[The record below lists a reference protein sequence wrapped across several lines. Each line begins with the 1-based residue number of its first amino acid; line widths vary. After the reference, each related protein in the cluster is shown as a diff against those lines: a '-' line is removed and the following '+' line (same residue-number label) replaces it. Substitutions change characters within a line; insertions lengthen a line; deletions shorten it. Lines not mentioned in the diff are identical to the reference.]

1 MSKETHAF
9 EAEVSQVLKLV
20 INSLY
25 SNKEVFLRE
34 LISNAS
40 DALDKR
46 RFRAIQEPEVLSE
59 GEELKIQILPNR
71 EQKTLT
77 ISDNGIGMTHDE
89 LAKSLGTV
97 AWSGSRAFIDA
108 LSASQDARQKDLQLI
123 GQFGVGFYSAY
134 LVADRVEVVSRAAGT
149 VEAYRWESTGQ
160 DKYTL
165 ERAEREAVG
174 TSVILHLKEDQ
185 GEYFDDYRLRRLVE
199 RYSDYIPHPIE
210 LPEKSEKP
218 DEPVT
223 LTAVNRASALWQ
235 RSPKDLTEEQYTEF
249 YKHLSHDWEPPLARR
264 HFHIEGTQMFAG
276 LLFVPKRPP
285 FDLFEPELRHG
296 VRLHVKRVFV
306 MDNCEE
312 LVPRW
317 LRFVK
322 GVIDSEDLPLNV
334 SREVLQDSKAVKI
347 IKKQVISQSLDALEE
362 LATEKPD
369 EYRDFWKG
377 FGAVLKEGLHFD
389 PEYQDRIAKLL
400 RFESSSREGFV
411 SLDEYIEKMPVDQ
424 KEIYYATG
432 ASRELVK
439 NSPHLEQLR
448 KRGFEVLV
456 MFEPIDPFVMQNL
469 TEYQEKK
476 LVSAMAA
483 DLSLDAASDSADAAK
498 NADTPETSRPLLEHF
513 KQALSDQVGE
523 VRPSKRLA
531 DSPACLVVP
540 DGGLAPHI
548 ERMLRARNE
557 TLPVTKRILEVNLEH
572 PLIQKIGSLCATEA
586 GANAASDWMKLVYDQ
601 ALLAEGS
608 PIDDPGSFAKRMTKL
623 MTIAAESELA
633 HGA

>member
-46 RFRAIQEPEVLSE
+46 RFRAIQAPELLDE
-59 GEELKIQILPNR
+59 GEDLKIQILPNR
-71 EQKTLT
+71 EQRTLT
-77 ISDNGIGMTHDE
+77 ISDNGIGMTHDD
-89 LAKSLGTV
+89 LSKNLGTV
-97 AWSGSRAFIDA
+97 AWSGSRAFVDA
-108 LSASQDARQKDLQLI
+108 LSAAQDSRPKELQLI

-149 VEAYRWESTGQ
+149 AEAYRWESTGQ

-165 ERAEREAVG
+165 EPTERQTVG
-174 TSVILHLKEDQ
+174 TSVVLHLKEDQ
-185 GEYFDDYRLRRLVE
+185 AEYLEDYRLRQLVA
-199 RYSDYIPHPIE
+199 RYSDYIPHSIE
-210 LPEKSEKP
+210 LPEKAEKP
-218 DEPVT
+218 GEPVT
-223 LTAVNRASALWQ
+223 LKAVNRASALWQ
-235 RSPKDLTEEQYTEF
+235 RSPKEVSEEHYTEF
-249 YKHLSHDWEPPLARR
+249 YKHLSHDWEAPLAHR
-264 HFHIEGTQMFAG
+264 HFHLEGTQMFTG
-276 LLFVPKRPP
+276 LLFIPKRPP
-285 FDLFEPELRHG
+285 FDLFEPEPRHG

-317 LRFVK
+317 LRFVR

-347 IKKQVISQSLDALEE
+347 IKKQVISQSLEALEE
-362 LATEKPD
+362 LAKD
-369 EYRDFWKG
+369 QSDIYREFWKG
-377 FGAVLKEGLHFD
+377 FGTVLKEGLHFD
-389 PEYQDRIAKLL
+389 PEYSDRIAKLL
-400 RFESSSREGFV
+400 RFETSEREGLV
-411 SLDEYIEKMPVDQ
+411 SLDEYIEKMPSEQ
-424 KEIYYATG
+424 REIYYATG

-456 MFEPIDPFVMQNL
+456 MYEPIDPFVMQNL
-469 TEYQEKK
+469 TEYQDKK

-483 DLSLDAASDSADAAK
+483 ELSLDGSGDSNGDGKTAEV
-498 NADTPETSRPLLEHF
+498 PEANRSLLEHF
-513 KQALSDQVGE
+513 RQALSDQVGE

-540 DGGLAPHI
+540 DGGMAPHI
-548 ERMLRARNE
+548 ERMLRARGE
-557 TLPVTKRILEVNLEH
+557 GMPLSKRILELNLEH
-572 PLIQKIGSLCATEA
+572 PLIQKIGSLCAAEA
-586 GANAASDWMKLVYDQ
+586 GATAAGDWIKLVYDQ

-608 PIDDPGSFAKRMTKL
+608 PIDDPGSFTKRMTKL

>member
-46 RFRAIQEPEVLSE
+46 RFRAIQAPEVLDE
-59 GEELKIQILPNR
+59 GEELRIQILPNR
-71 EQKTLT
+71 EQRTLT
-77 ISDNGIGMTHDE
+77 ISDNGIGMTHDD
-89 LAKSLGTV
+89 LAKNLGTV
-97 AWSGSRAFIDA
+97 AWSGSRAFVDA
-108 LSASQDARQKDLQLI
+108 LSSAQESRPKELQLI

-149 VEAYRWESTGQ
+149 AEAYRWESTGQ

-165 ERAEREAVG
+165 EPTERQTVG
-174 TSVILHLKEDQ
+174 TSVVLHLKEDQ
-185 GEYFDDYRLRRLVE
+185 AEYLEDYRLRQLVA
-199 RYSDYIPHPIE
+199 RYSDYIPHSIE
-210 LPEKSEKP
+210 LPEKSEKAG
-218 DEPVT
+218 EPVA
-223 LTAVNRASALWQ
+223 LKAVNRASALWQ
-235 RSPKDLTEEQYTEF
+235 RSPKEVTEEQYTEF
-249 YKHLSHDWEPPLARR
+249 YKHLSHDWEGPIAHR

-276 LLFVPKRPP
+276 LLFIPKRPP
-285 FDLFEPELRHG
+285 FDLFEPEPRHG

-317 LRFVK
+317 LRFVR
-322 GVIDSEDLPLNV
+322 GVVDSEDLPLNV

-347 IKKQVISQSLDALEE
+347 IRKQVISQSLEALEE
-362 LATEKPD
+362 LGKD
-369 EYRDFWKG
+369 QSDVYREFWKG
-377 FGAVLKEGLHFD
+377 FGTVLKEGLHFD
-389 PEYQDRIAKLL
+389 PEYNDRIAKLL
-400 RFESSSREGFV
+400 RFETSEREGLV
-411 SLDEYIEKMPVDQ
+411 SLDEYIEKMPAEQ

-456 MFEPIDPFVMQNL
+456 MHEPIDPFVMQNL
-469 TEYQEKK
+469 TEYQDKQ

-483 DLSLDAASDSADAAK
+483 ELSLDGSSDSDADGKAAEV
-498 NADTPETSRPLLEHF
+498 PEANRSLLEHF
-513 KQALSDQVGE
+513 RQALNDQVGE

-540 DGGLAPHI
+540 DGGMASH
-548 ERMLRARNE
+548 RAH
-557 TLPVTKRILEVNLEH
+557 VTRSRRGYAAEQAH
-572 PLIQKIGSLCATEA
+572 PGGESRSSIDPEDRLVVRGRSRGNCGRGLDEA
-586 GANAASDWMKLVYDQ
+586 GLRPGVVGRRQSDRRS
-601 ALLAEGS
+601 G
-608 PIDDPGSFAKRMTKL
+608 
-623 MTIAAESELA
+623 EL
-633 HGA
+633 H

>member
-59 GEELKIQILPNR
+59 GEELKIQIIPNR

-97 AWSGSRAFIDA
+97 AWSGSRAFLDA
-108 LSASQDARQKDLQLI
+108 LSTAQDPRQKDLQLI

-134 LVADRVEVVSRAAGT
+134 LVADRVEVISRAAGT

-165 ERAEREAVG
+165 ERAERATVG
-174 TSVILHLKEDQ
+174 TSIILHLKEDQ
-185 GEYFDDYRLRRLVE
+185 GEYLEEHRLRRLVE

-210 LPEKSEKP
+210 LPQKP
-218 DEPVT
+218 AKEGEPVT
-223 LTAVNRASALWQ
+223 LAAINRASALWQ
-235 RSPKDLTEEQYTEF
+235 RSPKDVTEEQYTEF
-249 YKHLSHDWEPPLARR
+249 YKHLSHDWEEPLCRR

-285 FDLFEPELRHG
+285 FDLFEPEPRHG

-347 IKKQVISQSLDALEE
+347 IRKQVISQTLDALEE

-369 EYRDFWKG
+369 AYRDFWKG

-389 PEYQDRIAKLL
+389 PEYQARIAKLL
-400 RFESSSREGFV
+400 RFESSSREGLV
-411 SLDEYIEKMPVDQ
+411 SLDEYIEKMPAEQ

-439 NSPHLEQLR
+439 SSPHLEQLR

-456 MFEPIDPFVMQNL
+456 MFEPVDPFVMQNL
-469 TEYQEKK
+469 TEYQERK

-483 DLSLDAASDSADAAK
+483 ELSLDQNGEAADDKKS
-498 NADTPETSRPLLEHF
+498 ETSEANGSLLEHF
-513 KQALSDQVGE
+513 KKALDAQVGE
-523 VRPSKRLA
+523 VRASKRLA

-540 DGGLAPHI
+540 EGGLAPHI

-557 TLPVTKRILEVNLEH
+557 SLPVTKRILEVNLEH
-572 PLIQKIGSLCATEA
+572 PLIQKIGSLCASEG
-586 GANAASDWMKLVYDQ
+586 GATAATDWMQLVYDQ

-608 PIDDPGSFAKRMTKL
+608 PIEDPGNFAKRMTKL
-623 MTIAAESELA
+623 MTLAAEAELA